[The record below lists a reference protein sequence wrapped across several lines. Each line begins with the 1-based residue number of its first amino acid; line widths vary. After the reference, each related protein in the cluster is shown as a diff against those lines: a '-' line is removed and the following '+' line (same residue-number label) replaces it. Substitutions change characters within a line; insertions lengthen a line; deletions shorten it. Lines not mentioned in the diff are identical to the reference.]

1 MQRNTFETI
10 LGAGVLVSAIGFGTL
25 LYKSNVST
33 STDTYPLFANF
44 DRVDGIRKGSEVKTA
59 GITVG
64 TVTESALDPKTYLA
78 RIKIELDKSIQ
89 LPSDSSLEIT
99 QEGLFGKR
107 YLSLT
112 LGSDDHIIAPNGN
125 ISFTQAGADLMQL
138 LNKFMFSQKPE
149 EDDRHSQ
156 NNQNATT
163 PNTTTPAHANDV
175 P

>member
-1 MQRNTFETI
+1 MQRSTFETI
-10 LGAGVLVSAIGFGTL
+10 LGAGVLTAAIGFGTL
-25 LYKSNVST
+25 LYKNNTST
-33 STDTYPLFANF
+33 SPDTYPLYANF
-44 DRVDGIRKGSEVKTA
+44 DRVDGIRKGSEVKIA
-59 GITVG
+59 GITMGKVI
-64 TVTESALDPKTYLA
+64 ESALDPKTYLA
-78 RIKIELDKSIQ
+78 RVKIELDKKIQ

-112 LGSDDHIIAPNGN
+112 LGSDDHIIEPNGN

-149 EDDRHSQ
+149 DDKNNQ
-156 NNQNATT
+156 NQQNATT
-163 PNTTTPAHANDV
+163 PTHANDT

>member
-1 MQRNTFETI
+1 MQRSTFETI
-10 LGAGVLVSAIGFGTL
+10 LGAGVLVTAIGFGTL
-25 LYKSNVST
+25 IYKGSVT
-33 STDTYPLFANF
+33 TPPDTYPLFANF
-44 DRVDGIRKGSEVKTA
+44 DRVDGIRKGSEVKIA
-59 GITVG
+59 GITMG
-64 TVTESALDPKTYLA
+64 KVTESELDSKTYLA
-78 RIKIELDKSIQ
+78 RIKIELDKKIQ

-138 LNKFMFSQKPE
+138 LSKFMFSQKPE
-149 EDDRHSQ
+149 DDKH
-156 NNQNATT
+156 NQSHQ
-163 PNTTTPAHANDV
+163 NTTTQNNMPNNTNDT